1 MDRASPP
8 TPFDPAAAGWERHP
22 DEGFIDYV
30 GPLWMRGRGPT
41 LVFGFLAQPK
51 HENRRKVVQGGM
63 LMTFADRALGVASY
77 QASGKRGVTASFDCQ
92 FLAPVAIG
100 EFVELPCE
108 VVRVTRS
115 MVFGRG
121 VLAVG
126 DRPVA
131 SASGVWKI
139 TA

>member
-1 MDRASPP
+1 MDQRASQ
-8 TPFDPAAAGWERHP
+8 TPFDPAKAGWERHI
-22 DEGFIDYV
+22 DDGFIDYV

-63 LMTFADRALGVASY
+63 LMTFADRALGVASH
-77 QASGKRGVTASFDCQ
+77 QASGKRLVTASFDCK

-108 VVRVTRS
+108 VVRATRS
-115 MVFGRG
+115 LVFARG
-121 VLAVG
+121 VMAVG
-126 DRPVA
+126 ERAVA
-131 SASGVWKI
+131 SVSGVWKI
-139 TA
+139 TS

>member
-1 MDRASPP
+1 MDRATPP
-8 TPFDPAAAGWERHP
+8 IPFDPAQAGWERHA
-22 DEGFIDYV
+22 DDGFIDYV

-51 HENRRKVVQGGM
+51 HENRRRVVQGGM

-77 QASGKRGVTASFDCQ
+77 QASGKRGVTASFDCK

-108 VVRVTRS
+108 VVSVTRS
-115 MVFGRG
+115 LVVARG

-126 DRPVA
+126 ERAVA

-139 TA
+139 TS